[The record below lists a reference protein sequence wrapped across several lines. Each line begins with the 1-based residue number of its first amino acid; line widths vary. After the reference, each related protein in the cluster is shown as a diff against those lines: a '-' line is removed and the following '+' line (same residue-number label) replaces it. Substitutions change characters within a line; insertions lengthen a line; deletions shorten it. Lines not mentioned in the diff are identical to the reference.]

1 MKIKAFLLIALA
13 CVLWG
18 TSGIFVHYLAPLGYT
33 SLNMTG
39 VRALVAFV
47 CMLVFNL
54 IFNREA
60 LCIKKRGLFLSLGMG
75 ISFFGTAA
83 FYFSSMQM
91 TSVSTAVVLMYTAP
105 IYVTVYSA
113 LFLGE
118 KMTKTKII
126 SVAMVI
132 AGCVMVSG
140 AVGDMSFDLLGVIV
154 GVLSG
159 ISYAAYNIFTKI
171 SMSDEIDPSAATLYC
186 FLFATLLSIFL
197 SDPLGIVTV
206 TAENPVPN
214 TLMLVALGIVAC
226 VIPYFTYNLG
236 MRSLPAG
243 VASSLGILEPV
254 AATLFSV
261 VLFGEEL
268 GIVKIIGIA
277 AILFAVALLGKEKE

>member
-60 LCIKKRGLFLSLGMG
+60 LRIKKRGLFLSLGMG

-154 GVLSG
+154 GILSG

-171 SMSDEIDPSAATLYC
+171 SMRDENDPSAATLYC
-186 FLFATLLSIFL
+186 FLFATLLSIFV

-268 GIVKIIGIA
+268 GIVKIIGIV